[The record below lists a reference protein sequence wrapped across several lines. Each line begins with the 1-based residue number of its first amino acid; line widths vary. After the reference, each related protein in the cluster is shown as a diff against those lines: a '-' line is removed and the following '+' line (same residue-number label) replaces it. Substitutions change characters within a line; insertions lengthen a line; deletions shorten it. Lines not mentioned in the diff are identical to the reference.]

1 MKLIPEYVLPK
12 NYIFQKYTNEYGDL
26 RLKKLY
32 TQSTIF
38 LILICI
44 SFFDQRVLAETFR
57 FQEGDILFQ
66 ESRSSNAKAVKI
78 ATNSKYTNL
87 GIILKYKGKF
97 VVLESNGN
105 VRKTDLNKFIKR
117 GVNSWYL
124 VKRFKN
130 YKDVMTEENLI
141 KLRENSNTYMGR
153 PYDLYYGWGDE
164 KLYSAELIWKFLK
177 DSLGIEIAPLK
188 KMKDYDLS
196 NPYVKLI
203 LSQKFG
209 KDIPLEETVI
219 SPKDILES
227 VLLETVFPRVDVQ
240 ESAGESAPENP
251 SLEEPV
257 P

>member
-1 MKLIPEYVLPK
+1 MKK
-12 NYIFQKYTNEYGDL
+12 IF
-26 RLKKLY
+26 KK
-32 TQSTIF
+32 SSI
-38 LILICI
+38 ILIIYFSITFLNLGI
-44 SFFDQRVLAETFR
+44 SAETFR

-66 ESRSSNAKAVKI
+66 ESRNSTAKAVKI
-78 ATNSKYTNL
+78 ATNSRYTNL
-87 GIILKYKGKF
+87 GIILKYRGKF

-130 YKDVMTEENLI
+130 YKDIMTEENLG
-141 KLRENSNTYMGR
+141 KLRENSNSFMGR

-177 DSLGIEIAPLK
+177 DTLGIEIAPLK
-188 KMKDYDLS
+188 KMKDFDLS

-209 KDIPLEETVI
+209 KEIPLEETVI

-227 VLLETVFPRVDVQ
+227 EMLETVFPRGDMQ
-240 ESAGESAPENP
+240 ESMGEGVPEN
-251 SLEEPV
+251 SSVEESV

>member
-1 MKLIPEYVLPK
+1 
-12 NYIFQKYTNEYGDL
+12 
-26 RLKKLY
+26 LKKSFIKNLIILLIY
-32 TQSTIF
+32 SCTTIF
-38 LILICI
+38 IQGI
-44 SFFDQRVLAETFR
+44 SAETFR
-57 FQEGDILFQ
+57 FQEGDLLFQ
-66 ESRSSNAKAVKI
+66 ESRNSIAKAVKI

-87 GIILKYKGKF
+87 GIILKYRGKF

-117 GVNSWYL
+117 GVNAWYL

-130 YKDVMTEENLI
+130 YKDIMTEENLV
-141 KLRENSNTYMGR
+141 KLRENSNSFMGR

-177 DSLGIEIAPLK
+177 DTLGIEIAPLK

-227 VLLETVFPRVDVQ
+227 ELLETVFPRGDMQ
-240 ESAGESAPENP
+240 ESGSESFPENSTP
-251 SLEEPV
+251 EDPV

>member
-1 MKLIPEYVLPK
+1 MK
-12 NYIFQKYTNEYGDL
+12 
-26 RLKKLY
+26 KKFIK
-32 TQSTIF
+32 SSI
-38 LILICI
+38 ILIIYFSITFLNQTI
-44 SFFDQRVLAETFR
+44 SAETFR

-66 ESRSSNAKAVKI
+66 ESRNSTAKAVKI
-78 ATNSKYTNL
+78 ATNSRYTNL
-87 GIILKYKGKF
+87 GIILKYRGKF
-97 VVLESNGN
+97 VVLESYGN

-130 YKDVMTEENLI
+130 YKDIMTEENLG
-141 KLRENSNTYMGR
+141 KLRENSNSFMGR

-177 DSLGIEIAPLK
+177 DTLGIEIAPLK
-188 KMKDYDLS
+188 KMKDFDLS

-209 KDIPLEETVI
+209 KEIPLEETVI

-227 VLLETVFPRVDVQ
+227 EMLETVFPRGDMQ
-240 ESAGESAPENP
+240 ESMGESAPEN
-251 SLEEPV
+251 STTEEPV

>member
-1 MKLIPEYVLPK
+1 
-12 NYIFQKYTNEYGDL
+12 
-26 RLKKLY
+26 LKKSFIKNIIILFIY
-32 TQSTIF
+32 SSITIF
-38 LILICI
+38 IQGIY
-44 SFFDQRVLAETFR
+44 AETFR
-57 FQEGDILFQ
+57 FQEGDLLFQ
-66 ESRSSNAKAVKI
+66 ESRNSIAKAVKI

-87 GIILKYKGKF
+87 GIILKYRGKF

-117 GVNSWYL
+117 GVNAWYL

-130 YKDVMTEENLI
+130 YKDIMTEENLV
-141 KLRENSNTYMGR
+141 KLRENSNSFMGR

-177 DSLGIEIAPLK
+177 DTLGIEIAPLK

-227 VLLETVFPRVDVQ
+227 ELLETVFPRGDMQ
-240 ESAGESAPENP
+240 ESGSESFPENSTP
-251 SLEEPV
+251 EDPV

>member
-1 MKLIPEYVLPK
+1 
-12 NYIFQKYTNEYGDL
+12 
-26 RLKKLY
+26 LKKSFIKNIIILFIY
-32 TQSTIF
+32 SCITIF
-38 LILICI
+38 IQGIY
-44 SFFDQRVLAETFR
+44 AETFR
-57 FQEGDILFQ
+57 FQEGDLLFQ
-66 ESRSSNAKAVKI
+66 ESRNSIAKAVKI

-87 GIILKYKGKF
+87 GIILKYRGKF

-117 GVNSWYL
+117 GVNAWYL

-130 YKDVMTEENLI
+130 YKDIMTEENLV
-141 KLRENSNTYMGR
+141 KLRENSNSFMGR

-177 DSLGIEIAPLK
+177 DTLGIEIAPLK

-227 VLLETVFPRVDVQ
+227 ELLETVFPRGDMQ
-240 ESAGESAPENP
+240 ESGSESFPENSTP
-251 SLEEPV
+251 EDPV